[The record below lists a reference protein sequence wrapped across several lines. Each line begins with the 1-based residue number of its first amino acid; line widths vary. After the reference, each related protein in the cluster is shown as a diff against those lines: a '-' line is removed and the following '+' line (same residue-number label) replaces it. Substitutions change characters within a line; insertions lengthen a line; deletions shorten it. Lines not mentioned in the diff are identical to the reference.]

1 MQNEVSLRTTGKELC
16 FLALY
21 AYENGHH
28 PLEEMVPFEWLKEI
42 YAFDPEENYLPSL
55 KISDRGVFAH
65 GEEIFRG
72 IINELTFLDKEI
84 TPHVKNRPF
93 ERLFPVDRAI
103 LRLGTYLII
112 FDRTIPSEAVFS
124 LCGKFADLYG
134 EPESPSYIQ
143 GILGTIAKKWRTPPS
158 LGASDGKSIF

>member
-1 MQNEVSLRTTGKELC
+1 MRNDVLVRTTGKELC

-21 AYENGHH
+21 AYENAHH

-42 YAFDPEENYLPSL
+42 YAFDSEEGYLPPL
-55 KISDRGVFAH
+55 KTSDRGIFAH

-84 TPHVKNRPF
+84 APHIKNRPF
-93 ERLFPVDRAI
+93 ERLFPVDKAI
-103 LRLGTYLII
+103 LHLGAYLII
-112 FDRTIPSEAVFS
+112 FDRTIPSEGVFS
-124 LCGKFADLYG
+124 LCGKLADLYG

-143 GILGTIAKKWRTPPS
+143 GILGSIAQKWRTPPS
-158 LGASDGKSIF
+158 LGASCGKDIL